1 MKVNLIGCLFVLDTE
16 KNENIRKNDIQKI
29 KILTTKDFKLPSVLF
44 DGKGVKNQVRN
55 NLSSIIGSNI
65 FHLEQVFAMDYEKE
79 IDIIYLGVTNIENVK
94 KIDNNYQ
101 LIDFKVENNNT
112 ITFGND
118 IYSYRT
124 IEIENYNNIEYIHE
138 IKTNNDNIRRILL
151 DILISY
157 KRIRVNADSS
167 DIIFKFMGSS
177 FTLEDV
183 RILYEMIKDIKVDKS
198 NFRKKIMKYC
208 EKVEDVK
215 TDKKTGFR
223 PSQKYKFKFLR
234 EDIWI

>member
-1 MKVNLIGCLFVLDTE
+1 MKVNLVGCLFVLDTE
-16 KNENIRKNDIQKI
+16 KNKNIRKNDIQKI
-29 KILTTKDFKLPSVLF
+29 KILTTKDFGLPSVLF

-94 KIDNNYQ
+94 KLDNNYQ

-118 IYSYRT
+118 LYSYKT
-124 IEIENYNNIEYIHE
+124 IETENYNNIEYIHE
-138 IKTNNDNIRRILL
+138 IKTDEVNIKRTLL
-151 DILISY
+151 DALIGY

-167 DIIFKFMGSS
+167 DIIFKFMKSS
-177 FTLEDV
+177 FTLEEV
-183 RILYEMIKDIKVDKS
+183 RILYEIIKDTKVDKS
-198 NFRKKIMKYC
+198 NFRKKIIKYC
-208 EKVEDVK
+208 EKIEDVK
-215 TDKKTGFR
+215 TDKKVGFR
-223 PSQKYKFKFLR
+223 PSQKYRFKLLR